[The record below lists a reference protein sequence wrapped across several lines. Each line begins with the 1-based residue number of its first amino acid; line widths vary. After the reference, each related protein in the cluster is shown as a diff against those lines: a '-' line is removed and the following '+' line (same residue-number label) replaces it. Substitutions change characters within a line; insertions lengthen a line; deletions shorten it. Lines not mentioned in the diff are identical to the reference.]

1 MDCPKHAY
9 GCKATILASEPVIDR
24 LVSPATAGWY
34 TAVSPMILAVQ
45 KPVNKKKHVFV
56 QGVELPLK

>member
-34 TAVSPMILAVQ
+34 TAVSHDFSRAKASEQ
-45 KPVNKKKHVFV
+45 KKTCFF